1 MAQGGC
7 RGNAAPGGARLCSAA
22 RPSACPALLWAVRP
36 SQLLQQM
43 SSLNETQH
51 QPISCC
57 YRTSIS
63 GKLSKKKKKE
73 ASQLL
78 IFWLLKYSFSPGSKN
93 CWKWWCVHPSHTS
106 KSHSL
111 LLPQCPAPLSCLQDA
126 DDVRKGRVC
135 TPGAELFLLQLSQ
148 LRERSPGKGHKLGLH
163 VQPVSKPQFI
173 LINIISAAV
182 KLDKII

>member
-7 RGNAAPGGARLCSAA
+7 RGNAALGGARLCSAA

-63 GKLSKKKKKE
+63 GKLSKKKKERSFTTAYFLIVKIFFFTWIQE
-73 ASQLL
+73 LLEMVMCPSLPHFQVSLTAAPSVSCTSQL
-78 IFWLLKYSFSPGSKN
+78 FAG
-93 CWKWWCVHPSHTS
+93 CWWCEEGQGLYTRGWALPTPAFSIKEREALVKVTSLAYMCSQFPS
-106 KSHSL
+106 
-111 LLPQCPAPLSCLQDA
+111 PN
-126 DDVRKGRVC
+126 
-135 TPGAELFLLQLSQ
+135 LFLL
-148 LRERSPGKGHKLGLH
+148 
-163 VQPVSKPQFI
+163 I
-173 LINIISAAV
+173 
-182 KLDKII
+182 